1 MRIGV
6 LGTGEVGSRLG
17 TKLVS
22 LGHEVKMGS
31 RTAKNPKAV
40 GWAKESGAK
49 ASAGTFAEAAKHG
62 EVVFNCTAGSASLEA
77 LEQAGASNL
86 RGKVLIDV
94 SNPLDFSKGMPPSL
108 VVCNTDSLAEQIQ
121 RGFPD
126 AKVVKALNTTS
137 NPVMVN
143 PGLLRGEHDVFLCG
157 NDPQAKAKVAEILRS
172 FGWKSPVDL
181 GDITAARGLEMMLP
195 LWVRLM
201 VTFQNPIFNFKIVR

>member
-1 MRIGV
+1 MHIGV
-6 LGTGEVGSRLG
+6 LGTGEVGNRLG

-31 RTAKNPKAV
+31 RTAQNPNAV
-40 GWAKESGAK
+40 AWAKASGAK
-49 ASAGTFAEAAKHG
+49 ASAGTFADAAKHG

-108 VVCNTDSLAEQIQ
+108 MVCNTDSLAEQIQ

-143 PGLLRGEHDVFLCG
+143 PGLLRGEHDVFVCG
-157 NDPQAKAKVAEILRS
+157 NDPKAKAKVAEILRS
-172 FGWKSPVDL
+172 FGWNNPVDL

-201 VTFQNPIFNFKIVR
+201 VTFKNPIFNFKIVR